1 MFLAHCSQGCYN
13 GICVSPNKCDC
24 VKGWTSLNCTEG
36 MIEIHNKLIM
46 WKNLN

>member
-24 VKGWTSLNCTEG
+24 IKGWTSSNCTEG
-36 MIEIHNKLIM
+36 MIENT
-46 WKNLN
+46 